1 MLLESETQVRVLYAG
16 KPWFISLLA
25 QWIEQWFPKPLVGGS
40 IPLGGT
46 KDKKMSTEKLN
57 RLKRLLKEESSW
69 TACGSGRGTK
79 CRQQKK
85 ARQHIRRLEKLTRL
99 IKEAVVQ

>member
-1 MLLESETQVRVLYAG
+1 
-16 KPWFISLLA
+16 
-25 QWIEQWFPKPLVGGS
+25 
-40 IPLGGT
+40 
-46 KDKKMSTEKLN
+46 MSTEKLN